1 MDPTTALGLVVL
13 ALSVGIYGTIIGA
26 GGGFIVVAGLV
37 VIFDLSGATAVG
49 TSVITTLFIHV
60 SGAFNYNRKGLVD
73 RPTAGWF
80 AAGSVPVAFASAAFL
95 ASRIPQRTFELSIG
109 SLLLALAVFVLFRP
123 SAEGL
128 AQGHL
133 APRHKWLVSSGS
145 AMGVLSGAFGVGSG
159 LITVPLLGWVQKL
172 PTHRATAT
180 TSAIGALSGLAA
192 AVGHVLARN
201 PRWSFLPFLVVG
213 AVIGGR
219 IGSNSA
225 ERLSSTTVRAL
236 IAGGLLATG
245 VPLLVR
251 AL

>member
-37 VIFDLSGATAVG
+37 VLFDLSGATAVG
-49 TSVITTLFIHV
+49 TSVMTTLFIHV
-60 SGAFNYNRKGLVD
+60 SGAFNYNHKGLVD
-73 RPTAGWF
+73 RPIVGWF
-80 AAGSVPVAFASAAFL
+80 AAGSVPVAFGSAAFL
-95 ASRIPQRTFELSIG
+95 SSRIPQRTFEFLIG
-109 SLLLALAVFVLFRP
+109 TLLLALSVFVIVRP
-123 SAEGL
+123 SPEGQENGRL
-128 AQGHL
+128 PPQRNKLLG
-133 APRHKWLVSSGS
+133 SG
-145 AMGVLSGAFGVGSG
+145 AGLGVLSGAFGVGSG

-180 TSAIGALSGLAA
+180 TSAIGALSGLSAA
-192 AVGHVLARN
+192 AGHVIARN
-201 PRWSFLPFLVVG
+201 PRWSFLPFLMAG

-225 ERLSSTTVRAL
+225 ERLSPTTVHAL
-236 IAGGLLATG
+236 IAAGLLATG
-245 VPLLVR
+245 LPLLLR

>member
-37 VIFDLSGATAVG
+37 VLFDLSGATAVG

-80 AAGSVPVAFASAAFL
+80 SAGSVPVAFVSAAFL
-95 ASRIPQRTFELSIG
+95 ASRIPQRTFELLIG
-109 SLLLALAVFVLFRP
+109 ALLLSLAVFVLVRP
-123 SAEGL
+123 SVE
-128 AQGHL
+128 AQYNGQL
-133 APRHKWLVSSGS
+133 PPRRKELLSSG
-145 AMGVLSGAFGVGSG
+145 AALGVLSGAFGVGSG
-159 LITVPLLGWVQKL
+159 LITVPLVAWIQKL
-172 PTHRATAT
+172 ATHRATAT
-180 TSAIGALSGLAA
+180 TSAIGAVSGMSAA
-192 AVGHVLARN
+192 SGHIIAGN
-201 PRWSFLPFLVVG
+201 PRWSFLPFLIVG

-219 IGSNSA
+219 IGSNGA

-236 IAGGLLATG
+236 IAGGLLATAI
-245 VPLLVR
+245 PLLLR